1 MVLRV
6 SAVLRVRLTC
16 LTVDTISQETG
27 RLLST
32 DVACICI
39 GNL

>member
-6 SAVLRVRLTC
+6 SAVLRLTC